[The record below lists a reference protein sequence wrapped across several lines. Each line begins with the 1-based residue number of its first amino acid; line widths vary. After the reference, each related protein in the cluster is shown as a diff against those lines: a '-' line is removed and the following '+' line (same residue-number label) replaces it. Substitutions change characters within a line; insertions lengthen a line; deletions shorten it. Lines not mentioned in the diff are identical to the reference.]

1 MNSDGNG
8 NPAPLSL
15 GVHLAPSSSSYN
27 QNQRFSFNT
36 AAAQSNHINDN
47 SRLHQP
53 DLINGRCFGTSHYGT
68 PTLGRMAGHARPA
81 PAAHF
86 HGTLSNRR
94 PKPNR
99 RGPELS
105 GKQDP
110 EADGS
115 EEESARLLL
124 LPGDEVWKPLS
135 SATLGKQTPRV
146 SGNQGVMP
154 NPDDIL
160 PKQAWTDFSG
170 TDEWPNLIAD
180 EKDLQV
186 ERTGRSK
193 RGKKVREQETEP
205 EVGNN
210 SSEVYVNVDR
220 PRTPPKPKERR
231 LGPKPSL
238 EDRSPEERVEELVYE
253 SLVDD
258 DDDGAHFVRKNS
270 ITTNGEMVTNDQI
283 ESKKEKSLQLLLD
296 TKTSPSLQEK
306 EEKLILSAEQ
316 EETFSR
322 PPPTT
327 QTFRSTKFISVTNSP
342 KSKSPLKSPTP
353 LDR

>member
-1 MNSDGNG
+1 
-8 NPAPLSL
+8 
-15 GVHLAPSSSSYN
+15 
-27 QNQRFSFNT
+27 
-36 AAAQSNHINDN
+36 
-47 SRLHQP
+47 
-53 DLINGRCFGTSHYGT
+53 
-68 PTLGRMAGHARPA
+68 
-81 PAAHF
+81 
-86 HGTLSNRR
+86 
-94 PKPNR
+94 
-99 RGPELS
+99 
-105 GKQDP
+105 
-110 EADGS
+110 
-115 EEESARLLL
+115 
-124 LPGDEVWKPLS
+124 
-135 SATLGKQTPRV
+135 V

-296 TKTSPSLQEK
+296 TKTSPSPLQEK
-306 EEKLILSAEQ
+306 EEKLIFSAEQ
-316 EETFSR
+316 EDTFSR